1 MSPLLAHTHH
11 AACSMAPALWS
22 VPGWAHLG
30 SRFISPSPPIQGRA
44 FRDGKWRGKWRI
56 ARLDD
61 PAFPSHAHYQH
72 TTHTHKRHPPPIAHA
87 RIPPQSEFGIQG
99 RERGAWHGRTL
110 RAIRMPPLLS
120 LRRLHGAF
128 CGRAGLQTAPHD
140 RREPSRL
147 ALYVQSIFSLMASL
161 LSVNAPL
168 DVPMCPP
175 CTADGACGTRTPT
188 HTRNAPRTH
197 TGISLAAFCG
207 PSLWAAEQWVWGIGK
222 RALWPFQNVQVVVST
237 TKIGR
242 FTPGAVVAGACGDP
256 KSGAAG
262 RTLINRTFVCAAKVR
277 PLPFTLYP

>member
-1 MSPLLAHTHH
+1 MPCECRPSLHTPTMQHAAWHLHYGQCQDGRTLARVSSPL
-11 AACSMAPALWS
+11 
-22 VPGWAHLG
+22 
-30 SRFISPSPPIQGRA
+30 PPPPRA
-44 FRDGKWRGKWRI
+44 RFRDGKWRGKWRI

-61 PAFPSHAHYQH
+61 PAFPSNAHYQH

-188 HTRNAPRTH
+188 HTRNAPH

-242 FTPGAVVAGACGDP
+242 STPGAVVAGALRGP
-256 KSGAAG
+256 YMSGAG
-262 RTLINRTFVCAAKVR
+262 GGSDPTFNG
-277 PLPFTLYP
+277 P